1 MENKV
6 RLKHRTEEEKNELIK
21 RLNIIEGQVN
31 GVKQMINDDRYCND
45 VLIQISAI
53 DKSLKSLGNKIL
65 KIHLS
70 SCVVDDIK
78 NNKLEVIDEV
88 IDLFGKLK

>member
-78 NNKLEVIDEV
+78 NDKLEVIDEV
-88 IDLFGKLK
+88 IDLFGKLN